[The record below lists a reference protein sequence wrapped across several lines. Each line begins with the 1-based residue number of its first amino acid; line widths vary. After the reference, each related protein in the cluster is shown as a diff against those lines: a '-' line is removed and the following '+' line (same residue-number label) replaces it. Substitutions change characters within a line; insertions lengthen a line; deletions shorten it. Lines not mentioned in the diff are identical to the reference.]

1 MMRCSCIHPMSESSR
16 PSFSSHQASSACSPP
31 HCPPTS
37 VYKAPRERGH
47 PQGGLLCLPRLQ
59 AVPGPLVLPKQ
70 GHAVS
75 RHTGH
80 RCARAARGPASPVP
94 TAAGPQCRRPLRGLP
109 ASCFLRRP
117 WRQATLHPGSE
128 KHLSGGPW
136 ALTICLSEQLGEG
149 ESSGA
154 TALSL
159 LSWQPRTNTRCG
171 PTSRPAGTPHPPHL
185 PPKAI
190 YPPTP

>member
-1 MMRCSCIHPMSESSR
+1 MHGIRLFAYEGYSIPSKGFLPTVIDIMVTRGPEMGARGRVYPTPQVASPVLAIKCCGGRDEDLSVPMMRCSCIHPMSESSR

-47 PQGGLLCLPRLQ
+47 PQDGLLCLPRLQ

-80 RCARAARGPASPVP
+80 RCARDARSPASPVP
-94 TAAGPQCRRPLRGLP
+94 TAAGP
-109 ASCFLRRP
+109 
-117 WRQATLHPGSE
+117 
-128 KHLSGGPW
+128 
-136 ALTICLSEQLGEG
+136 
-149 ESSGA
+149 
-154 TALSL
+154 
-159 LSWQPRTNTRCG
+159 
-171 PTSRPAGTPHPPHL
+171 
-185 PPKAI
+185 
-190 YPPTP
+190 